1 MIVGVEDG
9 RGWVSFGQVLG
20 ISLTMNVVFGVTVGI
35 DAGSLVDKR
44 SIPGVS
50 TSVGDIPE
58 GTAEVDRS
66 VFVRD

>member
-1 MIVGVEDG
+1 M
-9 RGWVSFGQVLG
+9 GQFWSG
-20 ISLTMNVVFGVTVGI
+20 SRHQPDHDVVFGVTVGV
-35 DAGSLVDKR
+35 DMGSLADKC